1 MEKKKSILIYILK
14 NTNQFLFNFIQI
26 KAGID

>member
-1 MEKKKSILIYILK
+1 MEKKSILIYILK